1 MRANARAHSRAHAL
15 LLLLL
20 LPPLQG
26 GLNRIP
32 LPASVTTPGD
42 ELDAVYAWAGW
53 GGSVF
58 LFNPTRKAV
67 RTAAAAFAALERAVE
82 GAAGASEVAPAQRRL
97 VNLAWNGGGANRCA
111 APRCAAVVLIISVS
125 SRSPVLALATRP
137 PRRPSDPPVA
147 ASAPRVAASQAAV
160 FASNA
165 MTWDIST
172 ALVPPPRTPSPKRP
186 RLAVAGQ
193 PNECGRCCSV
203 AVR

>member
-1 MRANARAHSRAHAL
+1 MRANTRAHTRAHAL
-15 LLLLL
+15 LLLP
-20 LPPLQG
+20 PPLQG

-111 APRCAAVVLIISVS
+111 ALRGAAVVPIISVS
-125 SRSPVLALATRP
+125 SRSASAGGGDATVP
-137 PRRPSDPPVA
+137 RPSDPP
-147 ASAPRVAASQAAV
+147 
-160 FASNA
+160 
-165 MTWDIST
+165 
-172 ALVPPPRTPSPKRP
+172 SPRP
-186 RLAVAGQ
+186 RHVS
-193 PNECGRCCSV
+193 PRPRHVSPRPRHVSPRRRPPCS
-203 AVR
+203 RRMR

>member
-1 MRANARAHSRAHAL
+1 MCANTRAHTRAHV
-15 LLLLL
+15 LLL
-20 LPPLQG
+20 LPLLLPLQG

-125 SRSPVLALATRP
+125 CRSPVLAAATRP
-137 PRRPSDPPVA
+137 SPVRPTRRRRVRA
-147 ASAPRVAASQAAV
+147 TCRRVAGRRVRVECDDVGHLDGAGAA
-160 FASNA
+160 ATHAQTN
-165 MTWDIST
+165 
-172 ALVPPPRTPSPKRP
+172 RP
-186 RLAVAGQ
+186 FLSQ
-193 PNECGRCCSV
+193 PNRMNAAGAAR
-203 AVR
+203 